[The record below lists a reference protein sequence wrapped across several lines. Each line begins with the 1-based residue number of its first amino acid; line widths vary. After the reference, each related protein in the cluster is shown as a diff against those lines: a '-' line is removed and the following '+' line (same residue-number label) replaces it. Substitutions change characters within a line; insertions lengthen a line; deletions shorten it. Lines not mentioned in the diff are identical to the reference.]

1 LANSLK
7 QHRNKESKCM
17 RVVWVIAVSVAAS
30 QLSLAHASDPAAGP
44 AARLAS
50 ASEPRAELPPPVALR
65 ATFLSEARIGVFGGD
80 LWSEKGTGNLHAEV
94 LFAKPFTPSDLFAS
108 YFVPRPH
115 IGSSLNLNGST
126 SVAFAG
132 LTWNIDMT
140 PQIFLEASLGGA
152 VHNRHRDDPIRAA
165 QATPGCSPSFRETAS
180 VGYRISE
187 RLSFTATVERFDNA
201 GLCAENRSITNIGA
215 RIGYSF

>member
-1 LANSLK
+1 
-7 QHRNKESKCM
+7 M
-17 RVVWVIAVSVAAS
+17 RVVWVLAFTVAAS
-30 QLSLAHASDPAAGP
+30 QLSLAHASEPASRSGAQFASGP
-44 AARLAS
+44 GAHS
-50 ASEPRAELPPPVALR
+50 ELPPPVALR
-65 ATFLSEARIGVFGGD
+65 ASFISEARIGVFGGD
-80 LWSEKGTGNLHAEV
+80 LWSEKGTGSLHAEV
-94 LFAKPFTPSDLFAS
+94 LFAKPFAPADLFTS

-115 IGSSLNLNGST
+115 IGSSLNLNGTT

-140 PQIFLEASLGGA
+140 PQIFVEASLGGA
-152 VHNRHRDDPIRAA
+152 VHGRHRDDPIRAA

-187 RLSFTATVERFDNA
+187 RLSFTATVERYDNA
-201 GLCAENRSITNIGA
+201 GLCSERRSLTNIGA

>member
-1 LANSLK
+1 MAIGRK
-7 QHRNKESKCM
+7 HHRDEESNCM
-17 RVVWVIAVSVAAS
+17 RVIWVIAVTMAAS
-30 QLSLAHASDPAAGP
+30 QLSLAHAFDPSAGP
-44 AARLAS
+44 AAHLTS

-65 ATFLSEARIGVFGGD
+65 TSFISEARLGVLGGN
-80 LWSEKGTGNLHAEV
+80 LWSENGTGSLHGEV
-94 LFAKPFTPSDLFAS
+94 LFAKPFTPADLFTS

-115 IGSSLNLNGST
+115 IGSSLNLNGSS

-140 PQIFLEASLGGA
+140 PQIFVEASLGGA
-152 VHNRHRDDPIRAA
+152 VHNRHGDDPIRAA

>member
-1 LANSLK
+1 
-7 QHRNKESKCM
+7 M
-17 RVVWVIAVSVAAS
+17 RVVWVIAVTVAAS
-30 QLSLAHASDPAAGP
+30 QLSLAHAADSLSGSASDF
-44 AARLAS
+44 AS
-50 ASEPRAELPPPVALR
+50 ASELRADLPPPVALR
-65 ATFLSEARIGVFGGD
+65 ASFVSEVRLGVFGGD
-80 LWSEKGTGNLHAEV
+80 LWSEKGTGSVHAEV
-94 LFAKPFTPSDLFAS
+94 LFAKPFTPADLFAS

-115 IGSSLNLNGST
+115 VGSSLNLNGST

-140 PQIFLEASLGGA
+140 PQIFIEASLGGA

>member
-1 LANSLK
+1 
-7 QHRNKESKCM
+7 M
-17 RVVWVIAVSVAAS
+17 RVVWVIAVTVAAS
-30 QLSLAHASDPAAGP
+30 QLSLAHASDPAARTTSHLTS
-44 AARLAS
+44 AQLNS
-50 ASEPRAELPPPVALR
+50 ASEPRTELPPPVALR
-65 ATFLSEARIGVFGGD
+65 TSFISEARLGVLGGD
-80 LWSEKGTGNLHAEV
+80 LWSENGTGNIHAEV
-94 LFAKPFTPSDLFAS
+94 LFAKPFTPADLFAS

-115 IGSSLNLNGST
+115 IGSSLNLNGAT

-140 PQIFLEASLGGA
+140 PQIFIEASLGGA
-152 VHNRHRDDPIRAA
+152 VHNRHGDDPIRAA

>member
-1 LANSLK
+1 
-7 QHRNKESKCM
+7 M
-17 RVVWVIAVSVAAS
+17 RVVWVIAVTVAAS
-30 QLSLAHASDPAAGP
+30 QLSLAHASDPVARSGP
-44 AARLAS
+44 HLTS
-50 ASEPRAELPPPVALR
+50 VTEPRTDLPPPVALR
-65 ATFLSEARIGVFGGD
+65 ASFISEARLGVFGGD
-80 LWSEKGTGNLHAEV
+80 LWGEKGTGNLHAEV
-94 LFAKPFTPSDLFAS
+94 LFAKPFTPADLFAS

-115 IGSSLNLNGST
+115 IGSSLNLNGAT

-140 PQIFLEASLGGA
+140 PQIFVEASLGGA
-152 VHNRHRDDPIRAA
+152 VHNRHGDDPIRAA

-187 RLSFTATVERFDNA
+187 RLSFTATVERYDNA